1 MKLYMFRTV
10 RLSIT
15 RIYSLYTQQWYMSYR
30 FIESFREGPGWK
42 VRKLESCLQ
51 TSMTYSIAKCAVNKL
66 LMMDRCE
73 TCTVSWQNK
82 ICKTGASSWFYYKEI
97 CYDARSHERKISD
110 VLSITKLLGGC
121 WSWLSCSELW
131 GCIQA
136 LQLAYS
142 WNSSFTKTI
151 MQQQHDM
158 TATYHVTFS
167 SPF

>member
-82 ICKTGASSWFYYKEI
+82 ICETGASSWFYYKEI
-97 CYDARSHERKISD
+97 CYDARSHERKIVCVVRQGSQRRVKSSARG
-110 VLSITKLLGGC
+110 VLQYVCVRVCMS
-121 WSWLSCSELW
+121 LSVIRCNNNPLH
-131 GCIQA
+131 
-136 LQLAYS
+136 LQRVGIKRS
-142 WNSSFTKTI
+142 T
-151 MQQQHDM
+151 
-158 TATYHVTFS
+158 
-167 SPF
+167 